1 MIGRDLNIILQIEFL
16 FSPVKF
22 RYGEI
27 VAAWVKKRP
36 SAPGDFRC
44 QDVQKFL
51 KGKVRLVGCVHSTV
65 PITPEQYGSMR
76 MFQISD
82 FKIPEHVIFVDDFPK
97 TASGKVQKFVMAEE
111 TKQMLT
117 MPDMPWY

>member
-51 KGKVRLVGCVHSTV
+51 KGKVRLAGCV
-65 PITPEQYGSMR
+65 QYNADNSR
-76 MFQISD
+76 TIRFNANVSD
-82 FKIPEHVIFVDDFPK
+82 IR
-97 TASGKVQKFVMAEE
+97 
-111 TKQMLT
+111 L
-117 MPDMPWY
+117 